1 MFSVVSDE
9 FKLKSSLKQRP
20 DANPF
25 HGFNDESDTAQT
37 LDALDKSLM
46 NLFDCIPPL
55 FSKKASNN
63 KKSFDLTQKLS
74 ENL

>member
-1 MFSVVSDE
+1 MFSLGSE
-9 FKLKSSLKQRP
+9 ENKLKSSLKKQRP

-25 HGFNDESDTAQT
+25 QGLKEDSETAQT

-55 FSKKASNN
+55 FSMKVN
-63 KKSFDLTQKLS
+63 K
-74 ENL
+74 

>member
-1 MFSVVSDE
+1 MFSVGCDE
-9 FKLKSSLKQRP
+9 VKQKSSLKQRP

-25 HGFNDESDTAQT
+25 QGCNEESDTAQT

-55 FSKKASNN
+55 FSKKTINE
-63 KKSFDLTQKLS
+63 KKSFDLT
-74 ENL
+74 